1 MVQGIGRDAAAK
13 RYAKYQTMGD
23 AIELALG
30 KGSLKPLEKF
40 YERLQDLFERATNL
54 VQGYGFRSVDDLF
67 EEGLLGQARQARPAA
82 IDADDRYAML
92 KEWHERQQACC
103 TKEGD
108 KIVIYAEALE
118 QITTKQNELRELARM
133 EGC

>member
-1 MVQGIGRDAAAK
+1 MR
-13 RYAKYQTMGD
+13 KYQTLGD

-40 YERLQDLFERATNL
+40 FERLQDLFERATNL
-54 VQGYGFRSVDDLF
+54 VQGYGFRSLEDLF
-67 EEGLLGQARQARPAA
+67 EEAYSGKLAKRGRQQF
-82 IDADDRYAML
+82 DADDRYAML
-92 KEWHERQQACC
+92 REWQNDNKRAVPRES
-103 TKEGD
+103 D